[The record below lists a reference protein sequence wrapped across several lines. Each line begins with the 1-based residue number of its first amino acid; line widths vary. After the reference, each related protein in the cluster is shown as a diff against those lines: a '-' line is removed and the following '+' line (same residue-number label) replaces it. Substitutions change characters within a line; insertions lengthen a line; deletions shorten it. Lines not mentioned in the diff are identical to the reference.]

1 MQQVLYRKLKYLLV
15 LLFIF
20 FAFASAWAQSLTV
33 KGKVTDENGGA
44 LPGVTVLVKGTSNGT
59 ASDAEGNYSL
69 GIGSGNATLVITFI
83 GYTAQEIAINHRS
96 TVNVAMKPDTKA
108 LEEVVVIGYGTAERK
123 DLTGAVTSLAAKD
136 IAAVPVS
143 NVAEAMKGRMAGVQV
158 TTVDGQPGAEIII
171 RVRGGGSITQDNAP
185 LYIVDGFPVN
195 SINDIAPADIES
207 IDILK
212 DASAAAIYGS
222 RGSNGVVQI
231 TTKSAKA
238 GKTTISYNGFG
249 QLRTLPRKL
258 EVLSPYEFVLAQYE
272 NAKLRTDNDVANFNR
287 YFGAYEDLELYKRQR
302 GTDWQQE
309 LFGRPALSQQHNLS
323 ITGGNDKTKLSLSLT
338 NNKDEGIM
346 VGSAYER
353 TYLNVKLN
361 HELSRTLKLDF
372 ASRFSN
378 TQIDGAGTSGGSNI
392 RISDGITTRPVN
404 GLADAIVLDPA
415 DGDDDYDSFVRSMI
429 KPTELAA
436 QDYRNRKDRA
446 LNVSTAVN
454 WAILDRLAFRSELG
468 LDLNFGNNR
477 RFYGPLT
484 GTSRDQGGNLPLGEI
499 TTSQGSRYRVANTLT
514 YKWNQGDRHSL
525 NVLVGQ
531 EVISGTNENQYIRA
545 KYFAANIGPEKLFAN
560 MGLGTMDQQTTFVS
574 PDDRLL
580 SGFGR
585 VNYELNNK
593 YLITATFRADA
604 SSKFAP
610 GNRLGLFPAASVG
623 WRLSEEPF
631 LKGIGA
637 INDLKLRLSYGEAG
651 NNRIDNDLWRRT
663 FAISTDRGYGM
674 GDVNNSYYR
683 AGSNL
688 LVNPELKW
696 ETTITRNAGLDFG
709 LFNNRISGTVDLYH
723 NTTQDLL
730 VRSTIPIITGYPFQQ
745 RNIGQTSNR
754 GIEMGLNATLLDVN
768 GFTLSGSFNAGINRS
783 NIDKLDGV
791 DIRNEISNWAGT
803 DLRAPDDYRIMVGQ
817 EVGLMYGYVTDGFYS
832 VDDFESYN
840 AASREYILKSD
851 VADNKGILG
860 VNNVRP
866 GFLKLKDL
874 DNDGKITPDKDRT
887 IIGRAQA
894 KATGGFG
901 FNAAYKG
908 FDFSSF
914 FNWVL
919 GNDVYNTGRI
929 SMNMYYRSTYGNM
942 LNTVNSESRF
952 KYINEAGALVTDL
965 EGLRE
970 LNKNATIW
978 SPFSMGTAAPV
989 FHSWAVEDG
998 SHLRLTNV
1006 SLGYTLPKTLI
1017 SRVKMSQLRVYG
1029 TINNAWLWSRYSGY
1043 DPEVSTTRSGTYAAL
1058 TPGVDYSAYP
1068 KSRNFTVGVN
1078 VTF

>member
-1 MQQVLYRKLKYLLV
+1 MQQVLHRKLKYLLV

-20 FAFASAWAQSLTV
+20 FAFAGAWAQSLTV
-33 KGKVTDENGGA
+33 KGKVTDENGGG
-44 LPGVTVLVKGTSNGT
+44 LPGVTVLVKGSSNGT
-59 ASDAEGNYSL
+59 ATDAEGNYSL

-83 GYTAQEIAINHRS
+83 GYTTQEIAINNRS
-96 TVNVAMKPDTKA
+96 TINVALKPDTKA

-249 QLRTLPRKL
+249 QVRTLPRKL

-272 NAKLRTDNDVANFNR
+272 NAMLRTDREVANFNR

-309 LFGRPALSQQHNLS
+309 LFGRPAVSQQHNLS
-323 ITGGNDKTKLSLSLT
+323 ITGGTDKTKLSLSLT

-514 YKWNQGDRHSL
+514 YKWNQGERHSL
-525 NVLVGQ
+525 NLLVGQ

-560 MGLGTMDQQTTFVS
+560 MGLGTQDQQTTFVS

-585 VNYELNNK
+585 VNYEFNNK
-593 YLITATFRADA
+593 YLFTATFRADA

-623 WRLSEEPF
+623 WRVSEEPF
-631 LKGIGA
+631 LKGVGA

-745 RNIGQTSNR
+745 RNIGQTSNK
-754 GIEMGLNATLLDVN
+754 GIEMGLNATILDVN

-791 DIRNEISNWAGT
+791 DVRNELSNWAGT

-840 AASREYILKSD
+840 ETSREYILKSE

-929 SMNMYYRSTYGNM
+929 SMNMYYRTTYGNM
-942 LNTVNSESRF
+942 LNTVNSENRF
-952 KYINEAGALVTDL
+952 KYIDAAGALVTDL